1 MHHDWIRRGVYK
13 RLDDRCSASAACRR
27 GYTCNVF
34 PGPGIR
40 WGRTV
45 AGTGNIIGIR
55 YIITPAGGTCTADD
69 RYWIYGHSYR
79 ISCACASAHRRSDY
93 IINQNRI
100 DCRIYKCLGNR
111 CSGSAAC
118 GRRNSRHFCP
128 CPCIIRGR
136 AGTAACD
143 VVYVS
148 YAAAPVGRRITGN
161 NRGRIHGNRYIP
173 GCACACVCRGDYQV
187 MHHDR
192 VSGCVLQGFVYRSSR
207 TGIGRIAD
215 TRHGSPAPGIRWGW
229 CSAADNS

>member
-100 DCRIYKCLGNR
+100 DCRIYQCLGNR

-118 GRRNSRHFCP
+118 GRCNSRHFCP
-128 CPCIIRGR
+128 CPCIIRDR

-148 YAAAPVGRRITGN
+148 YAAAPVVRKITGD
-161 NRGRIHGNRYIP
+161 NRCRIHRYCYCIGSTRAIVNRRSNYIVNQHRVGGSVYKRFGN
-173 GCACACVCRGDYQV
+173 G
-187 MHHDR
+187 
-192 VSGCVLQGFVYRSSR
+192 SS
-207 TGIGRIAD
+207 
-215 TRHGSPAPGIRWGW
+215 
-229 CSAADNS
+229 